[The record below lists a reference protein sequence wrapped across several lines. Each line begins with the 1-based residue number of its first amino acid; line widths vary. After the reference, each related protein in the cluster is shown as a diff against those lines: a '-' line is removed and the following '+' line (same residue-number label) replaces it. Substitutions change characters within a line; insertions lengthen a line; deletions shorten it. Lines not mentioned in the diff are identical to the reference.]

1 MLQFNYK
8 FYKGY
13 TNGIVL
19 YIYIL
24 SDDKNN
30 RI

>member
-1 MLQFNYK
+1 MLQFNYT
-8 FYKGY
+8 FYYGY